1 MGAVVITMKAHCF
14 HDSLNFSAILLS
26 LVMVKCII
34 LFKMLPNLFFDSTA
48 QVYFLIT
55 GQKVA
60 EVHSEPTRASKMELF
75 AKSVTG

>member
-1 MGAVVITMKAHCF
+1 
-14 HDSLNFSAILLS
+14 
-26 LVMVKCII
+26 
-34 LFKMLPNLFFDSTA
+34 MLPNLFFDSTA